1 MFALHCARIGLIG
14 ANRPDVRVTFPGGK
28 RCRSPPTA
36 RVLVVIRDGIA
47 RGAAAAPPLAPGDY
61 VLALALPQD
70 LVLLDRMFGPRLER
84 NRPEERGLLGEF
96 AFDGTTTLA
105 AIVRLYD
112 PAAETDG
119 ARCIAG
125 PTRRAV
131 NKLGGHR
138 RYARQV
144 VEIVGS
150 RRSLQ
155 VNLDLFSWRCRAARR
170 PIREN
175 ATRFELKQAAPA

>member
-84 NRPEERGLLGEF
+84 NRPEERGLLRKF
-96 AFDGTTTLA
+96 SFDGTTTLA

-125 PTRRAV
+125 PTRRDAEKV
-131 NKLGGHR
+131 ALL
-138 RYARQV
+138 
-144 VEIVGS
+144 VEILGII
-150 RRSLQ
+150 
-155 VNLDLFSWRCRAARR
+155 RAA
-170 PIREN
+170 
-175 ATRFELKQAAPA
+175 